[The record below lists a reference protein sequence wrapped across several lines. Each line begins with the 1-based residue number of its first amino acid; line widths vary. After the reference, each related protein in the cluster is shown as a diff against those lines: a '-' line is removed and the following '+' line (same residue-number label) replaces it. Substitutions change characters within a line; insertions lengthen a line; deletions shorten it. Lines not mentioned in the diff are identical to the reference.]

1 MKRTTL
7 VTVPATVDGRP
18 FSVTYRV
25 TVVVD
30 GGGSPAAHGAGA
42 AALAGT
48 PLARGARRNG
58 LDLAVGGRFHTAWG
72 YAEAVPV
79 QLSAERQFDLAIDH
93 SGETSHTGDGWA

>member
-1 MKRTTL
+1 MKHTTL

-30 GGGSPAAHGAGA
+30 LGES
-42 AALAGT
+42 LA
-48 PLARGARRNG
+48 ARGGAP
-58 LDLAVGGRFHTAWG
+58 AAWG

-79 QLSAERQFDLAIDH
+79 QLSAEGQFDLALDH
-93 SGETSHTGDGWA
+93 GGDTSHTGDGWA

>member
-30 GGGSPAAHGAGA
+30 GGGSP